1 MFFLFESF
9 TLLFRCSQTF
19 VYERFRFH
27 NFFRRSAKGN
37 LLDLFLWKRADS
49 LHHTGGITLLSCGEP
64 SEPGTKPTLG
74 EMYCSLVSALLT
86 V

>member
-9 TLLFRCSQTF
+9 TLFFRLLFTNVLDSTT
-19 VYERFRFH
+19 
-27 NFFRRSAKGN
+27 FFRRSAKGN
-37 LLDLFLWKRADS
+37 LLDLFLWKTADS